1 MTLDEANERI
11 ADLEARVAYMQR
23 EFDRTLAALA
33 DVTRYA
39 ELEPGTTAAE
49 PEPVMGRLLH
59 LPAARK
65 NAKTGATGRTAR
77 SVTADAAPRRVSHL
91 GNAS

>member
-1 MTLDEANERI
+1 MTPAEQQDYDELRAQR
-11 ADLEARVAYMQR
+11 DRLVALLT
-23 EFDRTLAALA
+23 ELGD
-33 DVTRYA
+33 YA
-39 ELEPGTTAAE
+39 GVELVKSAPE
-49 PEPVMGRLLH
+49 PEPERPMGRLLH
-59 LPAARK
+59 FPAARK